1 MGSLVCCDHLKE
13 GLATHFSTLAS
24 RSLCTEKPG
33 RLQSKELKRVECEKK
48 EGKRENRERK
58 ERDQQQSDHFMNE
71 NRKCRLCF
79 FDIKI

>member
-1 MGSLVCCDHLKE
+1 M
-13 GLATHFSTLAS
+13 
-24 RSLCTEKPG
+24 
-33 RLQSKELKRVECEKK
+33 KRVGCEKK

-58 ERDQQQSDHFMNE
+58 ERDQQQSDHFVNG